1 MNENI
6 TSRENCSEVIAWLRG
21 ADAIPDPVMEDR
33 FLEVLASMVIQRMHD
48 DEERRRQQVA
58 QARKARR
65 EELAKNHPLSL
76 RHIVDEMRKEGEI
89 DCTYEELMGI
99 TPRND
104 PGPEPEVPVETE
116 NNREE
121 SRSEIDSFTLGR
133 IIRYMGMAEAH
144 PLNMSQIQ
152 IILYISYG
160 VWLASTGERLTSEH
174 PQVWQFGPVFP
185 RAYNKLRKDS
195 ESGQEE
201 YESMKKS
208 NPAIVEFLNSQF
220 HRFGWMTASAAS
232 GPHVAAGTPWARTKK
247 RNPDKWGVAL
257 EDSEV
262 AEWFAAR
269 M

>member
-1 MNENI
+1 
-6 TSRENCSEVIAWLRG
+6 
-21 ADAIPDPVMEDR
+21 MEDR

-48 DEERRRQQVA
+48 DEERRRQQVS

-99 TPRND
+99 TPGND

-174 PQVWQFGPVFP
+174 PQVWQFGPVF
-185 RAYNKLRKDS
+185 L
-195 ESGQEE
+195 SG
-201 YESMKKS
+201 S
-208 NPAIVEFLNSQF
+208 PAKFRV
-220 HRFGWMTASAAS
+220 
-232 GPHVAAGTPWARTKK
+232 
-247 RNPDKWGVAL
+247 
-257 EDSEV
+257 
-262 AEWFAAR
+262 
-269 M
+269 